1 MKKISAKGLSVNIN
15 SNIKEALKI
24 IDDAGIGACVVVNNE
39 NVFVG
44 ILTDGD
50 IRRSFLNGVELDD
63 LVSEIVNTGAFTINE
78 DSEDQIGP
86 LDEKIKHI
94 PTYLHHSK
102 NDKTSKFSMAELAYK
117 ELSKINNNVE
127 FNIGNSGHSG
137 WGKLYADKE
146 IINWLLSWK
155 KNKK

>member
-1 MKKISAKGLSVNIN
+1 MVNGLNKVDLKEFLDEKYQEYNNVNF
-15 SNIKEALKI
+15 
-24 IDDAGIGACVVVNNE
+24 IDDFGCHA
-39 NVFVG
+39 
-44 ILTDGD
+44 TKY
-50 IRRSFLNGVELDD
+50 S
-63 LVSEIVNTGAFTINE
+63 
-78 DSEDQIGP
+78 P
-86 LDEKIKHI
+86 EKIKHI

>member
-1 MKKISAKGLSVNIN
+1 
-15 SNIKEALKI
+15 
-24 IDDAGIGACVVVNNE
+24 
-39 NVFVG
+39 
-44 ILTDGD
+44 
-50 IRRSFLNGVELDD
+50 
-63 LVSEIVNTGAFTINE
+63 
-78 DSEDQIGP
+78 
-86 LDEKIKHI
+86 
-94 PTYLHHSK
+94 
-102 NDKTSKFSMAELAYK
+102 MAELAYK